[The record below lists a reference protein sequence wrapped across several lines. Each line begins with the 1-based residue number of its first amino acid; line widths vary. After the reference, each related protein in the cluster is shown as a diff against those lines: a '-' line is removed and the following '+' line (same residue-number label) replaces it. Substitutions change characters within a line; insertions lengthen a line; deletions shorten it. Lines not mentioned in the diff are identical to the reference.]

1 MMALFKGRAFGFAAL
16 CLCPLIL
23 LTATVRAEALAES
36 ETLLA
41 NTTEQQKASAMR
53 QQGIR
58 AQVTSLQRITLSSE
72 MPGRITLLKGLPGD
86 RFKKG
91 TTLVRFDC
99 TEQKALLRKAQAMEK
114 SGVTERAVL
123 KRLLELDAGST
134 MEMSKAEARLA
145 ESRAE
150 VSVMKARVSRCQI
163 KAPFAGR
170 VALREAAE
178 HEYVRIGTPLLEVFA
193 KKSLEI
199 RLIVPSRWLAKMKKG
214 DPFKVAV
221 EETGRV
227 YSAEIMRTGAVVDPI
242 SQSVEIAGRIIEKSS
257 ELLPGMSG
265 WARFPYE

>member
-1 MMALFKGRAFGFAAL
+1 MMTLFMGRVFGL
-16 CLCPLIL
+16 VVLLTLLIL
-23 LTATVRAEALAES
+23 TSVVRAEALADS
-36 ETLLA
+36 EKLLA
-41 NTTEQQKASAMR
+41 NTSDSQAPGVMR
-53 QQGIR
+53 KQGIR
-58 AQVTSLQRITLSSE
+58 AQITSLQRITLSSE
-72 MPGRITLLKGLPGD
+72 MPGRITRLKGLPGD

-91 TTLVRFDC
+91 SMLVSFDC

-114 SGVTERAVL
+114 SGVTELAVQ

-170 VALREAAE
+170 VAQREASE
-178 HEYVRIGTPLLEVFA
+178 HEYVRVGTPLLEVFA
-193 KKSLEI
+193 KSSLEI

-214 DPFKVAV
+214 DPFQVAV

-227 YSAEIMRTGAVVDPI
+227 YAAEVIRTGAVVDPI
-242 SQSVEIAGRIIEKSS
+242 SQSVEIAGRIKDKSS

-265 WARFPYE
+265 WARLPYE